1 MRTFPLPETSTA
13 MPSCTAAATRSAFD
27 MNAVSDILLSWSGS
41 TSEVTERLAL
51 LTRLLP
57 SPSSFSAFLM
67 ALYLLKS

>member
-1 MRTFPLPETSTA
+1 MRRLPLPEASTA

-27 MNAVSDILLSWSGS
+27 MNAVSDILLSWSGR
-41 TSEVTERLAL
+41 TSEVTERLA